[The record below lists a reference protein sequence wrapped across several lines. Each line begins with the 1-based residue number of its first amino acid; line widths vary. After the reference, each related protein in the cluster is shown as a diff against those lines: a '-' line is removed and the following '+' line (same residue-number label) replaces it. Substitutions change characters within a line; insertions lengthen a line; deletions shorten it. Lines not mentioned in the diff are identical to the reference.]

1 MDDILKLMTTADER
15 NLGLIDALPNLH
27 SRIPFVNAGAMNGLV
42 IARKTEYL
50 EHRMINMELMF
61 DTIF

>member
-1 MDDILKLMTTADER
+1 
-15 NLGLIDALPNLH
+15 
-27 SRIPFVNAGAMNGLV
+27 MNGIV
-42 IARKTEYL
+42 MARKIEYL